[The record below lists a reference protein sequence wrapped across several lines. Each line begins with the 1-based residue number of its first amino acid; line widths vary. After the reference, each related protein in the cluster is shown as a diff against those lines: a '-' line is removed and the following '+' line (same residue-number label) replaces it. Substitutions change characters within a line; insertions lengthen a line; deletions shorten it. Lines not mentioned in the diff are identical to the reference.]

1 MNNDSHEA
9 RMLGEQDADTDV
21 SKFLW
26 VVVGFF
32 ANIIGL
38 IIAYIYQPTPPAS
51 RLIEKS
57 HEYSMYYTEAY
68 QAKARNIQLSYTA
81 VGVAISFGIIL
92 LAFLSIIAMVGSV
105 SREIGNSII
114 Q

>member
-1 MNNDSHEA
+1 MNNETHEA
-9 RMLGEQDADTDV
+9 RMIAEQDAETDV

-32 ANIIGL
+32 LTIIGL

-57 HEYSMYYTEAY
+57 HEYTTFYTEAY

-81 VGVAISFGIIL
+81 VGLACGFGIGL
-92 LAFLSIIAMVGSV
+92 LIFLVGIAMIGSL
-105 SREIGNSII
+105 SRM
-114 Q
+114 